1 MKIMS
6 DRESLQDMLD
16 CHREGDE
23 TAAWKIYQLYEERL
37 VRLADR
43 RIGRRLRPHVQ
54 PESIMLLVLE
64 SALGG
69 IAKGR
74 YNVDVSG
81 SLWNLLEKITDN
93 KIRKKWTY
101 FTAKKRDI
109 RKEIRPDDDEEK
121 DPLEVVPCEPPPDEA
136 VILADQ
142 LEKIRSRLNAADFQI
157 LELQLQGYS
166 HPQIAKQL
174 DCARQTVR
182 YKAKRI
188 EQLLRNWADG

>member
-1 MKIMS
+1 MS
-6 DRESLQDMLD
+6 DRKSLQALLD

-23 TAAWKIYQLYEERL
+23 TAARKIYQLYEERL

-69 IAKGR
+69 IAKGK
-74 YNVDVSG
+74 YNVDLSG

-93 KIRKKWTY
+93 KIRKKWTH

-109 RKEIRPDDDEEK
+109 RREVRPEDDDEKGVPEPAPC
-121 DPLEVVPCEPPPDEA
+121 DPSPEEA

-142 LEKIRSRLNAADFQI
+142 LEKIRSRLKPSDFEI

-174 DCARQTVR
+174 GCARQTVR

-188 EQLLRNWADG
+188 EQLLRNWADV